1 MCEDKKTDSG
11 SPQECQKELEELRER
26 LKDLEN
32 EIKKKEEEVREY
44 TSHLQRLQADFDNYK
59 KQMEKQELEI
69 IKNANER
76 LILKLLDVYEDLERA
91 IENQDSSMDGLEVI
105 YRKFRDTLTKEGLS
119 EIPAEG
125 EKFDPFLH
133 EAVMVEDHD
142 GYEDGVIIEELSR
155 GYRLNDRIIK
165 HSIVKVCKKS

>member
-1 MCEDKKTDSG
+1 MCKDKKTDSK
-11 SPQECQKELEELRER
+11 SPEKCQKEVEKLTERLEE
-26 LKDLEN
+26 LEN
-32 EIKKKEEEVREY
+32 EIQKKEEEIKEY

-59 KQMEKQELEI
+59 KQMEKQEIEL
-69 IKNANER
+69 IKNANEK

-91 IENQDSSMDGLEVI
+91 IENQDSSVDGLEVI

-155 GYRLNDRIIK
+155 GYKLNDRIIK

>member
-1 MCEDKKTDSG
+1 MCKEKTDSKPD
-11 SPQECQKELEELRER
+11 SDCEEKLNELKRRLSELEDEVSE
-26 LKDLEN
+26 KDEKI
-32 EIKKKEEEVREY
+32 EEY
-44 TSHLQRLQADFDNYK
+44 TSHLQRLQADFENYK
-59 KQMEKQELEI
+59 KQVQKREREL

-91 IENQDSSMDGLEVI
+91 IENRAEDDGLEMI
-105 YRKFRDTLTKEGLS
+105 YKKFRDTLRKEGLS

-125 EKFDPFLH
+125 EKFDPFQH
-133 EAVMVEDHD
+133 EAVMVENHD
-142 GYEDGVIIEELSR
+142 EYEDGMIIEELSK